1 MACRSPLP
9 FFAPLV
15 GAFLIGVSLVALL
28 AASTRV
34 FPSSESE
41 QPDPVAANSVHFS
54 VHAKSSSTHQESAEL
69 RTPKALRSSQPT
81 SPVYVASIAQQSHS
95 LEEVIREFDGE
106 RAPVTHQRPS
116 TNQPSPVTRHGEAQ
130 RGNSY
135 GQKRNTGSESEP
147 GPRPTI
153 ASSASKRPGSPLK
166 SPSPQPDATSY
177 GATVRALLAR
187 QPRAVGPA
195 GTATVMF
202 AIDRS
207 GRLQY
212 ARISDKSYNSAL
224 DAMALATVENA
235 APFPPP
241 PEALSPEAL
250 SYSIQIGFRER

>member
-1 MACRSPLP
+1 MAYRSPLP
-9 FFAPLV
+9 FFVPLV
-15 GAFLIGVSLVALL
+15 GAFLIGASLVALL

-34 FPSSESE
+34 FSSSESE
-41 QPDPVAANSVHFS
+41 KPDPVAANSVHFS
-54 VHAKSSSTHQESAEL
+54 VHAKSSSPHQETAEL
-69 RTPKALRSSQPT
+69 RMPKALLSSQPT
-81 SPVYVASIAQQSHS
+81 PVYVASIAQRSHS

-116 TNQPSPVTRHGEAQ
+116 TNQPSSVTRHSETP

-135 GQKRNTGSESEP
+135 TQKRNTGSESER
-147 GPRPTI
+147 GSRPI
-153 ASSASKRPGSPLK
+153 ASSASKRPGLPLK
-166 SPSPQPDATSY
+166 SPSPQRDATSY

-195 GTATVMF
+195 GTATVTV

-207 GRLQY
+207 GDLRY
-212 ARISDKSYNSAL
+212 ARISDPSYNTAL

-235 APFPPP
+235 APFPSP
-241 PEALSPEAL
+241 PEALSSEAL